1 MMPNARSGRSGD
13 TELTAQ
19 PLVPLELPPLEAIDA
34 LSEDDLPTALAQLL
48 ALQARVT
55 ARLAVA
61 RGTAARDRDDRLLTL
76 EEAAEQLQTT
86 RDWLRRRRDLPFR
99 ITLSEGQVRYSAQAL
114 QRFIRTHVGK

>member
-1 MMPNARSGRSGD
+1 M
-13 TELTAQ
+13 
-19 PLVPLELPPLEAIDA
+19 PLELPPLEAIDA

>member
-1 MMPNARSGRSGD
+1 MSVRRAPERSVS
-13 TELTAQ
+13 
-19 PLVPLELPPLEAIDA
+19 LELPPVEAIDT
-34 LSEDDLPTALAQLL
+34 LSEDDLAAALVGLL

-61 RGTAARDRDDRLLTL
+61 PGTAARDGDDRLLTL
-76 EEAAEQLQTT
+76 EQAAEQLNTT
-86 RDWLRRRRDLPFR
+86 RDWLRRRHDLPFR